1 MADFD
6 DDEEYDSFDLSRDDD
21 RADTDDDDADDPELD
36 GDDDDD
42 LDDDYDDDFI
52 DDALAEDIDLV
63 IGAYREDGQPVAVAL
78 NLDLANDLDELINQ
92 LRRQPA
98 DAGAIGFVSLVEDVF
113 VIVRVRGRNVQAL
126 LSDAGAANDWPI
138 ARDVA
143 DFLGEDPPEDDDD
156 DDSVAMGDIGILADL
171 GVREE
176 EMELLCEDFDS
187 SSPELLMRIA
197 DRIGLGPA
205 FNRALDSFD

>member
-21 RADTDDDDADDPELD
+21 RADTDDAAAGDQDDA
-36 GDDDDD
+36 DDD

-52 DDALAEDIDLV
+52 DDALADDIDLV
-63 IGAYREDGQPVAVAL
+63 IGGAYREDGQPVAVAM

-98 DAGAIGFVSLVEDVF
+98 DAGVIGFVSLVEDVF

-143 DFLGEDPPEDDDD
+143 DFLGEDPPEDDED
-156 DDSVAMGDIGILADL
+156 DDSAPMGDIGILADL
-171 GVREE
+171 GGSGRRRW
-176 EMELLCEDFDS
+176 S
-187 SSPELLMRIA
+187 
-197 DRIGLGPA
+197 
-205 FNRALDSFD
+205 

>member
-21 RADTDDDDADDPELD
+21 RADTDDAAAGDQDDA
-36 GDDDDD
+36 DDD

-52 DDALAEDIDLV
+52 DDALADDIDLV
-63 IGAYREDGQPVAVAL
+63 IGAYREDGQPVAVAM

-98 DAGAIGFVSLVEDVF
+98 DAGVIGFVSLVEDVF

-143 DFLGEDPPEDDDD
+143 DFLGEDPPEDDED
-156 DDSVAMGDIGILADL
+156 DDSAPMGDIGILADL

-176 EMELLCEDFDS
+176 EMELICEDFDS
-187 SSPELLMRIA
+187 SSTELLMRIA
-197 DRIGLGPA
+197 DRIGMGAA
-205 FNRALDSFD
+205 FNRALESFE